1 MTERFSASRAAQLMA
16 CPGSANL
23 DLSIPGW
30 NPPVV
35 DEEKGRKSEGHF
47 IHEILEHAGQL
58 TPRDMLHTAEAMLYV
73 AELRRKRRF
82 KILLEEPIVAEWL
95 PSKPKTTVDVV
106 LYVADEM
113 HILDYKTGKI
123 PVYAEDNVQQL
134 FYARSFA
141 YLAPKAPG
149 VWIHIVQ
156 PWAPDGNSVWFA
168 SADRLAEFSRD
179 AIAADEKILAG
190 DTALNPSDDCKFCPA
205 NPHSRSDKGRPL
217 CPAMMQVLG
226 YGMTVD
232 EASIL
237 AL

>member
-35 DEEKGRKSEGHF
+35 DEEKGRKGEGHI
-47 IHEILEHAGQL
+47 IHEILEQAGGL
-58 TPRDMLHTAEAMLYV
+58 TPRDMMHTAQAMLYV
-73 AELRRKRRF
+73 AELRRRRRF

-95 PSKPKTTVDVV
+95 PSKPKTTVDVC
-106 LYVADEM
+106 LYVQNEI
-113 HILDYKTGKI
+113 HILDYKSGKI
-123 PVYAEDNVQQL
+123 EVDATENVQQL

-141 YLAPKAPG
+141 HLAPKATG

-156 PWAPDGNSVWFA
+156 PWAASGNSVWFA
-168 SADRLAEFSRD
+168 SVDRLAEFERD
-179 AIAADEKILAG
+179 AIAADLAILAG
-190 DTALNPSDDCKFCPA
+190 DTTLNPSDDCKFCPA

-217 CPAMMQVLG
+217 CPAMMSELG
-226 YGMTVD
+226 YGLTVD
-232 EASIL
+232 EAAIL
-237 AL
+237 DL